1 MALAANQAGVDV
13 AVVGYGPVG
22 VVAANLLGGY
32 GIRTV
37 VLERDEDIYARARA
51 VTVNDWTMRGANSI
65 SAVSTGWQRMERL
78 RCSQKI

>member
-51 VTVNDWTMRGANSI
+51 VTVNDWTMRIFQQMGLDEAAKAEMYVNGAL
-65 SAVSTGWQRMERL
+65 T
-78 RCSQKI
+78 